1 MRHTPT
7 ALYIDTQVFVQNG
20 CRVDTQ
26 SFTRVTGTF
35 VKGGIRLLLPAFME
49 RELLRKFS
57 EQASK
62 AAEKLI
68 NAHKTY
74 PIASLSLMDIPP
86 EDELDTM
93 CYEEMTRK
101 WDTFKEHFIVEELPL
116 VGNLEDVVDQYFR
129 IKPPFSKKKSK
140 EFPDAF
146 ILSALEYYYEEHKA
160 NIAVVSGD
168 GDFKK
173 ACVTRRFIKHFPSL
187 DEYVQAFEPELK
199 SKDLELLEIDPTK
212 PITTE
217 DLTELKA
224 ILGRGSKPTSIEI
237 NRVLDLL
244 KSRGTNYEYF
254 FGHATDGIWLEHL
267 ISNGYFDN
275 PPAAERTQDGGY
287 RTPFWPPINYLI
299 RVYEAKPDA
308 VLELLEK
315 LPITNNS
322 HILESIMD
330 VVLKGDSVEA
340 VNRLSS
346 KILSYIDHSIWRRC
360 DKIIELLKKPFL
372 FDKALAE
379 FTPLLL
385 SKLVGFLPDPNT
397 KEKQDRRAQTS
408 EDWTIFL
415 EPMPRSDQWDYQQI
429 LENGV
434 RPLTDRAAYQVA
446 VVLINAT
453 ASMLRLST
461 HQEDLDEEGDE
472 DLSEIWCQRLHQ
484 TDPVHEDIKATL
496 IHTLTFACEKVYEKS
511 PESVGSLDETLR
523 NQHWKVFKRLRQHL
537 HALRPNEQT
546 LPWVREFILE
556 HQDYAKWDHHFEFQ
570 QMVRKACEHF
580 GADLLNEEERTAIF
594 DAILS
599 GPPKD
604 NFHEWMG
611 DQFTEEKFRQRQRYF
626 HRSQLR
632 PFARLLTG
640 EYQSYFQELESESSD
655 NPITDNGYPPY
666 LTESGSGT
674 VSYSSPISP
683 EDLAELTD
691 QDLLTYINEWQEERH
706 DENNWLVEINIRA
719 LAGAFQTVF
728 KDSIIH
734 DKERLVFWMN
744 KDNAERIERPVYV
757 NTIIQAIQEHVKEQ
771 FFEQL
776 DLWFGFCEWVLSHPD
791 TEHEEGVDPS
801 EKSREH
807 PDWRSSRR
815 AVQDFVAT
823 CIEKDMNVPFSA
835 RKSLAKLLE
844 LLCTQF
850 DRRLDRV
857 QPVFLNRDDP
867 ITEAINNTRS
877 NALQTLFKFGFWIRK
892 HDSKDTVSEVTSTLE
907 ARLKSTAEWP
917 LTMPERAMLGM
928 NFDGLRILNQ
938 TWAIEYKANFFP
950 QNDLPAWIEAFGNF
964 LRFNHP
970 SKPTFEIL
978 KQEFAFALKRLTD
991 LAANENQRMELI
1003 DRLGQHL
1010 FTYYLWQIY
1019 PLNGNDSLLEKFY
1032 DKTTGDRQRW
1042 ARLFDHVGRSLRN
1055 SGTHLDEG
1063 LEERIIAFFDW
1074 RLEAEEPKELA
1085 EFTFW
1090 LQAKCLAPDWRLDAY
1105 SKTLDTGHAKDVGI
1119 SIVLDSMNDML
1130 ENHTAKVVECFA
1142 KITDAI
1148 GQGNRLYIQTEK
1160 AKPILVAGLRSEDES
1175 VRKNSESARENLLR
1189 DGRFDILDIDE

>member
-7 ALYIDTQVFVQNG
+7 ALYIDTQVFVKNG
-20 CRVDTQ
+20 LRFDTQ
-26 SFTRVTGTF
+26 SFNRLRKTF
-35 VKGGIRLLLPAFME
+35 VKGGIRLLLPAIME
-49 RELLRKFS
+49 RELIRKFDQ
-57 EQASK
+57 QASK
-62 AAEKLI
+62 ATDALI
-68 NAHKTY
+68 KAHNTH
-74 PIASLSLMDIPP
+74 PIDSLSLMDVPLK
-86 EDELDTM
+86 DELKSKSYQELIDQW
-93 CYEEMTRK
+93 E
-101 WDTFKEHFIVEELPL
+101 TFKEHFIVEELPL
-116 VGNLEDVVDQYFR
+116 VGNLEDVVEQYFK
-129 IKPPFSKKKSK
+129 IKPPFSEKKPK

-160 NIAVVSGD
+160 NIAVVSED

-173 ACVTRRFIKHFPSL
+173 ACVTRRFIKHFSSL
-187 DEYVQAFEPELK
+187 NEYVQAFEPELK
-199 SKDLELLEIDPTK
+199 SEDLELPEIDPTK

-254 FGHATDGIWLEHL
+254 FGHAEEGIWLEHL

-287 RTPFWPPINYLI
+287 RAPFWPPIDYLV
-299 RVYEAKPDA
+299 RVYDAKPDA
-308 VLELLEK
+308 VLEILEK
-315 LPITNNS
+315 LPLTNNP

-330 VVLKGDSVEA
+330 AVLKADSVEA
-340 VNRLSS
+340 VNALSS
-346 KILSYIDHSIWRRC
+346 KILSYIDHSIWRRY
-360 DKIIELLKKPFL
+360 DKIIELLRKPFL

-385 SKLVGFLPDPNT
+385 SKLVGFLPDPNA

-408 EDWTIFL
+408 EDWPIFL
-415 EPMPRSDQWDYQQI
+415 EPMPRFDQWDYQQI

-446 VVLINAT
+446 VILINAT

-461 HQEDLDEEGDE
+461 YQEDIDEERDE
-472 DLSEIWCQRLHQ
+472 DLSEIWCRRLHQ
-484 TDPVHEDIKATL
+484 PDPVHEDIKATL

-511 PESVGSLDETLR
+511 PESVGFLDETLR

-537 HALRPNEQT
+537 FALNPNEQT
-546 LPWVREFILE
+546 LPWIRECILE
-556 HQDYAKWDHHFEFQ
+556 HGDYAKWDHHFEFQ
-570 QMVRKACEHF
+570 LMIRKACEYF
-580 GADLLNEEERTAIF
+580 GPDLLNEEERTTIF
-594 DAILS
+594 DAIRS

-604 NFHEWMG
+604 NFREWMG
-611 DQFTEEKFRQRQRYF
+611 DQFTEEKFRQRQQNF
-626 HRSQLR
+626 HRMQLR
-632 PFARLLTG
+632 PFAHLLTG
-640 EYQSYFQELESESSD
+640 EYESYFHELENEFKEKPISDDEYSPVGES
-655 NPITDNGYPPY
+655 TG
-666 LTESGSGT
+666 GT
-674 VSYSSPISP
+674 VSYRSPHTP
-683 EDLAELTD
+683 EELATLGDEEL
-691 QDLLTYINEWQEERH
+691 LAYINEWQEEH
-706 DENNWLVEINIRA
+706 YDINDDLVEINIRA

-728 KDSIIH
+728 KDSIIQ
-734 DKERLVFWMN
+734 DGERLAFWMDR
-744 KDNAERIERPVYV
+744 DNGERIQRPIYV
-757 NTIIQAIQEHVKEQ
+757 KAIIQAIQGHVKEQ
-771 FFEQL
+771 CFEQL
-776 DLWFGFCEWVLSHPD
+776 DLWFGCCEWVLSHPD
-791 TEHEEGVDPS
+791 AEHEEGVEPS
-801 EKSREH
+801 EESREH
-807 PDWRSSRR
+807 PDWRSSRQ

-823 CIEKDMNVPFSA
+823 CVEKDMNVPFSA

-850 DRRLDRV
+850 DRRLDRD

-877 NALQTLFKFGFWIRK
+877 KALQTLFKFGFWVRR
-892 HDSKDTVSEVTSTLE
+892 HDSKDTVPEVTSTLE
-907 ARLKSTAEWP
+907 TRLKSTAEWP

-928 NFDGLRILNQ
+928 NFGNLRVLNQ
-938 TWAIEYKANFFP
+938 TWGIKHKADFFP
-950 QNDLPAWIEAFGNF
+950 QDDLPAWIEAFGNF

-978 KQEFAFALKRLTD
+978 KQEFAFALERLPD
-991 LAANENQRMELI
+991 LAANENRRMELI
-1003 DRLGQHL
+1003 DRLGQYL
-1010 FTYYLWQIY
+1010 FTYYLWKIY
-1019 PLNGNDSLLEKFY
+1019 PLSGDDSLLEKFY
-1032 DKTTGDRQRW
+1032 EKTSGDRQRW

-1055 SGTHLDEG
+1055 SGTRLDEG

-1105 SKTLDTGHAKDVGI
+1105 SKTLDTGHVKDVGI
-1119 SIVLDSMNDML
+1119 SVVLDSLNDML
-1130 ENHTAKVVECFA
+1130 KDHTAKVVECFA
-1142 KITDAI
+1142 KVTGAI
-1148 GQGNRLYIQTEK
+1148 DQGNRLYIQTEK
-1160 AKPILVAGLRSEDES
+1160 ARPILVAGLRSEDES
-1175 VRKNSESARENLLR
+1175 VRKNAESARENLLR